1 MSHSACE
8 SDPTRRPQQRS
19 TLMYR
24 VLLPVDDSR
33 ASRYAVR
40 HVILECKRN
49 EAMDIH
55 VLNVQLPL
63 RQHIAQFVSTPN
75 RESFYRDEAER
86 ALRPVRL
93 LLDDAGTPYTV
104 HTKVGHRA
112 EVITEMASQLGCDHI
127 VMGTARKSSI
137 TRTIESSVMN
147 KVIELTRVP
156 VVVIAGDKASMAERY
171 GAPAAIGMG
180 LALLLFAAV
189 D

>member
-1 MSHSACE
+1 MH
-8 SDPTRRPQQRS
+8 RI
-19 TLMYR
+19 L
-24 VLLPVDDSR
+24 VPVDDSR

-40 HVILECKRN
+40 HVILESSRN

-55 VLNVQLPL
+55 VLNVQPPL
-63 RQHIAQFVSTPN
+63 RQHVAQFVSKPN
-75 RESFYRDEAER
+75 RDSFYRDEAER

-93 LLDDAGTPYTV
+93 LLDDAGTRYTL
-104 HTKVGHRA
+104 HRKVGHRA

>member
-1 MSHSACE
+1 M
-8 SDPTRRPQQRS
+8 
-19 TLMYR
+19 MNR

-40 HVILECKRN
+40 QVILESRRTDLL
-49 EAMDIH
+49 EIH
-55 VLNVQLPL
+55 LLNVQRPL
-63 RQHIAQFVSTPN
+63 RRHIAQFVSKLN
-75 RESFYRDEAER
+75 RDSFYRDEAER
-86 ALRPVRL
+86 ALRPVRR

-112 EVITEMASQLGCDHI
+112 EVIIEMASQVGCDHI
-127 VMGTARKSSI
+127 VMGTTRKSSF

-147 KVIELTRVP
+147 KVIELTNVP

-171 GAPAAIGMG
+171 AAPAAIGTG

>member
-1 MSHSACE
+1 M
-8 SDPTRRPQQRS
+8 PK
-19 TLMYR
+19 

-40 HVILECKRN
+40 HVLLESKRT
-49 EAMDIH
+49 EALEIH
-55 VLNVQLPL
+55 VLNVQVPL
-63 RQHIAQFVSTPN
+63 RQHIAQFVSKPN
-75 RESFYRDEAER
+75 RESFYRDEGEK
-86 ALRPVRL
+86 ALRPARR

-112 EVITEMASQLGCDHI
+112 EVITAMASQLGCDYI

-147 KVIELTRVP
+147 KVIELTNVP
-156 VVVIAGDKASMAERY
+156 VVVIAGDKASLAERY